1 MRARYKNAA
10 NGCLWLLGTPEELHL
25 RVAQECELVADA
37 ELAAQAKVYE
47 RVIAS
52 FEKEVAALVGNL
64 R

>member
-1 MRARYKNAA
+1 MRTRYKNAA
-10 NGCLWLLGTPEELHL
+10 NGCLWLLGALEELHL

-37 ELAAQAKVYE
+37 ELAEQAKVYE

-52 FEKEVAALVGNL
+52 FEKEVAALGEKL